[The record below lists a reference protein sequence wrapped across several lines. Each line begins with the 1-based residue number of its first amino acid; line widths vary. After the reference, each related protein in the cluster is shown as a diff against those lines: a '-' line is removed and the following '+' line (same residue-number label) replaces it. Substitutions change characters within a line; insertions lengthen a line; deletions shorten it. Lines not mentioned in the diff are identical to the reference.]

1 MYYSVYWEQQDGC
14 SKHYNKCS
22 KYDSQIREE
31 PAICSFRKR
40 NSCSV
45 PSLWGARD
53 VTQLT
58 NWSLPSGQDLSAI
71 YTDTPSKNSSLF
83 SSVCLETISRGIP
96 HANTDFRTC
105 QIMLSSFQ
113 ASASS
118 LQPSL
123 LTSSLSLP
131 LSFLL
136 HSFRGSLPS
145 WSREQVLEPD
155 DQDQNPSSCRLQAV

>member
-1 MYYSVYWEQQDGC
+1 MVVLSIIV
-14 SKHYNKCS
+14 SA
-22 KYDSQIREE
+22 QITTARSE
-31 PAICSFRKR
+31 R
-40 NSCSV
+40 NLPSAPSGRGTAAPCHLSGV
-45 PSLWGARD
+45 PRD

-58 NWSLPSGQDLSAI
+58 SWSLPSGQDLSAI

-83 SSVCLETISRGIP
+83 SSVCLETISRGVP
-96 HANTDFRTC
+96 HANTGFRTC

-145 WSREQVLEPD
+145 WSREQALEPD